1 MQNVSAVLDK
11 HGLPWI
17 DGYKPLS
24 AFQREYFPD
33 RVLQEAETRRVVDL
47 DLATKPTDDRREL
60 ERRAGIL
67 GGRSMSEPPSG
78 NPTPRV
84 GPKNPDRMGTIGGP
98 PVVEG

>member
-1 MQNVSAVLDK
+1 MERKMQNVSTVLDK

-47 DLATKPTDDRREL
+47 DLATKPT
-60 ERRAGIL
+60 
-67 GGRSMSEPPSG
+67 
-78 NPTPRV
+78 
-84 GPKNPDRMGTIGGP
+84 
-98 PVVEG
+98 